1 MNDNQES
8 IKAYASFLSKLS
20 GNELALIA
28 TFSGYIIAQGLSPEE
43 QNSIGNFFEA
53 VGQTLLCIGSQE
65 QYLQSLRIRNKR

>member
-1 MNDNQES
+1 MNDNQEY

-28 TFSGYIIAQGLSPEE
+28 TLSGYIIAKGLSPEE

-53 VGQTLLCIGSQE
+53 VGQILLCIGSQE
-65 QYLQSLRIRNKR
+65 QYLQSLHVRNKR